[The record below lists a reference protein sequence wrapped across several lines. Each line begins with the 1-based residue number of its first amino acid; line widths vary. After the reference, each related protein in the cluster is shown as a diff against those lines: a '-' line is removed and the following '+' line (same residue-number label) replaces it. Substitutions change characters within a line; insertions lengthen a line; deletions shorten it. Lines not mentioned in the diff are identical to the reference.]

1 MNRIRVLLADDH
13 TLVRAGIRSLLGE
26 IPTVDVVAEA
36 GSGQQAVELAATLNP
51 DIVLMD
57 VSMQDLGGLDAAE
70 AIMKKSP
77 STRVIMLSMY
87 DAEEYVTRAFRVG
100 ASGYVLKDAA
110 PEELEFALRAV
121 SSGETYLSPRVS
133 SRVVERY
140 AGRSVE
146 NRGEPGLDLLSPR
159 QIEILKAIAEGGST
173 KEIAFDLG
181 VSVKTVETHRA
192 QIMERLDTRDIAGL
206 VRFAVRVGLVSLD
219 R

>member
-1 MNRIRVLLADDH
+1 MSRIRVLLADDH
-13 TLVRAGIRSLLGE
+13 TLVRAGIKSLLGE
-26 IPTVDVVAEA
+26 IATVDVVAEA

-70 AIMKKSP
+70 AILKKSP

-121 SSGETYLSPRVS
+121 IGGETYMSPRVS

-140 AGRSVE
+140 ARRSVE
-146 NRGEPGLDLLSPR
+146 NRGETGLDLLSPR

-173 KEIAFDLG
+173 KQIAFDLG

-192 QIMERLDTRDIAGL
+192 QIMERLETRDIAGL
-206 VRFAVRVGLVSLD
+206 VRFAVRVGLVSVD